1 MDKFS
6 ELVKEPRSRLL
17 AISIYLLLTKFEVR
31 TVSYGPSF
39 FPFAYGPCAKREKA
53 RIRNFST
60 VRTERTRLLR
70 YLLYL

>member
-31 TVSYGPSF
+31 TVSYGL
-39 FPFAYGPCAKREKA
+39 A
-53 RIRNFST
+53 RGGGG
-60 VRTERTRLLR
+60 
-70 YLLYL
+70 